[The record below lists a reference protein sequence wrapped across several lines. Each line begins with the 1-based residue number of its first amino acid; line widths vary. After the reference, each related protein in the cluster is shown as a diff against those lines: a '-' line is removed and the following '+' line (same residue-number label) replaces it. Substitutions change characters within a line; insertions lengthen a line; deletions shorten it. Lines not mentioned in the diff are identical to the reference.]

1 MSMVQVTGI
10 RKSFG
15 TLVAVDGIDFSVAAG
30 EVFTIIGP
38 NGAGKTTTLEMIE
51 GLLEPDEGE
60 VAIAGMNWREHG
72 EQIKQMIGVQPQ
84 TSALFD
90 LLTVYENV
98 DVFQS
103 FYAKKLP
110 IDEILALVHLTE
122 HRNKRVRHLSGGQKQ
137 RLAIGL
143 ALASDPDILF
153 LDEPT
158 TGLDPA
164 SRRHIWD
171 IVTRLKEMGKTI
183 ILTTHYMEEAEKL
196 SSRVAIF
203 DQGRLLALDAPDK
216 LIRQLSPERAIEL
229 RFSGDGEGALRL
241 KAVAENMPDVSRCE
255 WHDGRLA
262 VWSKTPESTLYR
274 LLQFAAESDLAVG
287 QLAIAGKTLEDV
299 YFAHAGK
306 EWRD

>member
-1 MSMVQVTGI
+1 MSILQVAGI
-10 RKSFG
+10 RKSYG
-15 TLVAVDGIDFSVAAG
+15 TLVAVDGIDFSVASG

-60 VAIAGMNWREHG
+60 IAIAGLNWREHG

-103 FYAKKLP
+103 FYAKTLP
-110 IDEILALVHLTE
+110 IDEILALVNLTE
-122 HRNKRVRHLSGGQKQ
+122 HRNKRVKHLSGGQKQ

-164 SRRHIWD
+164 SRRNIWD
-171 IVTRLKEMGKTI
+171 IVQQLKQMGKTI

-216 LIRQLSPERAIEL
+216 LIRRLSPERAIEL
-229 RFSGDGEGALRL
+229 RLPGDGEAAFRL
-241 KAVAENMPDVSRCE
+241 KSVAEKISAVSRCE
-255 WHDGRLA
+255 WRDGCLA
-262 VWSKTPESTLYR
+262 IWSDAPEATLYR
-274 LLQFAAESDLAVG
+274 LLQFTAEEDLEVG
-287 QLAIAGKTLEDV
+287 QLTIAEKTLEDV
-299 YFAHAGK
+299 YFAYAGK